1 MEISAH
7 ETEWLKNKG
16 ATMLTDI
23 GVKPGNTV
31 LDFGCGKGRYT
42 VPLSQIVGKEGRVY
56 SVERNEETIQIA
68 RERLPVF
75 SNADAVHFVN
85 VDNIEVS
92 DILQDKS
99 VDAILAFDVLQYIQD
114 WDALFVY
121 FRKLIKPTGIVCIY
135 PAAIPHPGDVD
146 IELLLTKMKQAGFQF
161 IEARLYRMM
170 HNVDMVDDTVYLFS
184 V

>member
-1 MEISAH
+1 MEISTH
-7 ETEWLKNKG
+7 ETEWLKKKG

-23 GVKPGNTV
+23 GVRLGNTV

-42 VPLSQIVGKEGRVY
+42 VPLSQIVGNNGRVY
-56 SVERNEETIQIA
+56 SVERNEEAIQIV

-75 SNADAVHFVN
+75 ANVDVVHFVN

-99 VDAILAFDVLQYIQD
+99 IDAILAFDVLQYIHD

-146 IELLLTKMKQAGFQF
+146 IELLLTKMKQEGFQF
-161 IEARLYRMM
+161 IESRLYRMM
-170 HNVDMVDDTVYLFS
+170 HNVDMVDDTVYLFA